1 MKTFTRWILT
11 AILLCQIAACS
22 TPEQRQAQERQ
33 RQAVER
39 AAQAQ
44 RIASLE
50 ARCRGYGFELRT
62 TGFAQCMMKL
72 DQADQQTAQA
82 ESQRRELES
91 RCELA
96 RAQGYLAPTMTGG
109 WGEGVQNGTN
119 AYNACMA
126 GLPPPRSNQVIC
138 RREGRD
144 EFYCFN
150 Q

>member
-62 TGFAQCMMKL
+62 TGFAQCC
-72 DQADQQTAQA
+72 
-82 ESQRRELES
+82 SRRL
-91 RCELA
+91 
-96 RAQGYLAPTMTGG
+96 
-109 WGEGVQNGTN
+109 NID
-119 AYNACMA
+119 
-126 GLPPPRSNQVIC
+126 PPC
-138 RREGRD
+138 RFNIDPGRIAAV
-144 EFYCFN
+144 
-150 Q
+150 

>member
-1 MKTFTRWILT
+1 MKTFIRWILT
-11 AILLCQIAACS
+11 AILLCQISACS
-22 TPEQRQAQERQ
+22 TPEQLRAQELK
-33 RQAVER
+33 RQAVLRGAEANR
-39 AAQAQ
+39 QAL
-44 RIASLE
+44 LE

-72 DQADQQTAQA
+72 DQADRQAAQA

-91 RCELA
+91 RCGLVQ
-96 RAQGYLAPTMTGG
+96 AQAHFTPGKSIQDAVDAG
-109 WGEGVQNGTN
+109 
-119 AYNACMA
+119 NACMA

-144 EFYCFN
+144 EFYCFS